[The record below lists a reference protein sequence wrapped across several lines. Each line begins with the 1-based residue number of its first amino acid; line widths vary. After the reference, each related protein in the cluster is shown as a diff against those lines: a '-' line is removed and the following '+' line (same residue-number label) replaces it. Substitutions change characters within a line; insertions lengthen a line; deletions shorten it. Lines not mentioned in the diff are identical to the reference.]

1 MNVKTFAFQVW
12 CSAGKDWTQAATLCE
27 QLASNQFT
35 VAQANGA
42 ALINV
47 SLNGKTFGW
56 QVDPAWTVSD
66 IAEVARRTWALIQ
79 TAIGPNPT
87 ATVDDLTAFVSSPT
101 PSRTY
106 GRWSYAYAG

>member
-1 MNVKTFAFQVW
+1 MNVKTFAFQVY
-12 CSAGKDWTQAATLCE
+12 CAAGKDWPQAATLCE
-27 QLASNQFT
+27 QLAAAQFT

-66 IAEVARRTWALIQ
+66 IAEVARRTWGLIQ
-79 TAIGPNPT
+79 TSLGPSPA
-87 ATVDDLTAFVSSPT
+87 ATVADLTAFVSSPT

-106 GRWSYAYAG
+106 ARWGIAYAG